1 MKKLKLFS
9 LVAILLL
16 GLVSCDKDKIKKKT
30 DTPSEPSTPS
40 YLIKNAVKDYDG
52 NSYDALKCSGRIVM
66 AQNLRTTHYPDGT
79 EIPME
84 PALSFEGRR
93 YYPNDN
99 SENVNKYGYLY
110 NWTAATHGD
119 TTAADGSHK
128 IQGIC
133 PDGWHLPSNSELYLI
148 AFTYE
153 NYLPALSG
161 CFNGNYSDFNT
172 YAYLWSS
179 DADMVEL
186 KGLAVRYKYVE
197 SGTISTAMKLPIQ
210 YGCGVRCVK
219 NE

>member
-93 YYPNDN
+93 YYPNGN

-119 TTAADGSHK
+119 TTGADGEHK

-133 PDGWHLPSNSELYLI
+133 PNGWHLPTDAELFLTS
-148 AFTYE
+148 FTYE

-161 CFNGNYSDFNT
+161 LFDGGYLEFNT
-172 YAYLWSS
+172 CAYLWTS
-179 DADMVEL
+179 DAKMNER
-186 KGLAVRYKYVE
+186 KGEAVRYKYVE

-210 YGCGVRCVK
+210 YGCGVRCIK